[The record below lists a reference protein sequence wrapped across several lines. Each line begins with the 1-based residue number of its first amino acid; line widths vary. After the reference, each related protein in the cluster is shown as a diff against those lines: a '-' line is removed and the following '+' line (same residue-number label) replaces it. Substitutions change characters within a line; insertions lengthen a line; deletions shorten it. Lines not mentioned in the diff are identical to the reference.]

1 MKGNHMKEKLTP
13 LNEKISAFLV
23 FALFIGIVLYGT
35 NAKPITSDE
44 TAITEEIIPFLQ
56 EDNTLE
62 YFHDES
68 PATTHVDASAL
79 EIDSAIKEVCTLMT
93 KETDALAFADAFQYY
108 RECLG
113 SDSNF
118 QWKDGSYTTILAED
132 VIIQLA
138 DSVQVKEKTE
148 NNGEVSE
155 IR

>member
-1 MKGNHMKEKLTP
+1 MKGNPMKEKLNP
-13 LNEKISAFLV
+13 LNEKIITFLV
-23 FALFIGIVLYGT
+23 FALFIGIVWYGT
-35 NAKPITSDE
+35 NTKPITADE
-44 TAITEEIIPFLQ
+44 TAITEGIVPFLQ

-62 YFHDES
+62 YFQNEF
-68 PATTHVDASAL
+68 PETTHVDASAL
-79 EIDSAIKEVCTLMT
+79 ETDSAIEEVCTLKT

-148 NNGEVSE
+148 NNSEVSDV
-155 IR
+155 R

>member
-1 MKGNHMKEKLTP
+1 MKEKLTP

-23 FALFIGIVLYGT
+23 FALFIGIIWYGT

-68 PATTHVDASAL
+68 PETTHVDASAL
-79 EIDSAIKEVCTLMT
+79 ETDSAIEEVCTLESI
-93 KETDALAFADAFQYY
+93 ETDALTFSDAFQYY

-113 SDSNF
+113 SASSF
-118 QWKDGSYTTILAED
+118 QWKDGSYTTVLAEE

-138 DSVQVKEKTE
+138 DSVQVKENTKK
-148 NNGEVSE
+148 NSEVSD

>member
-1 MKGNHMKEKLTP
+1 MKEKLNP
-13 LNEKISAFLV
+13 LNEKITTFLV
-23 FALFIGIVLYGT
+23 FALFIGIVWYGT
-35 NAKPITSDE
+35 NAKPITADE

-62 YFHDES
+62 YFHDEF
-68 PATTHVDASAL
+68 PETTHVDASLL
-79 EIDSAIKEVCTLMT
+79 ETDSAIEEVCTLKT
-93 KETDALAFADAFQYY
+93 KETDALAFGDAFQYY
-108 RECLG
+108 RECSG

-148 NNGEVSE
+148 NNREVSE
-155 IR
+155 VR

>member
-1 MKGNHMKEKLTP
+1 MKEKLTP

-62 YFHDES
+62 YFHDEFPKTS
-68 PATTHVDASAL
+68 HVDASAL
-79 EIDSAIKEVCTLMT
+79 ETDSAIEEVCTLST
-93 KETDALAFADAFQYY
+93 NETDALAFADAFQYY
-108 RECLG
+108 RECLD
-113 SDSNF
+113 SDSTF

-148 NNGEVSE
+148 NNSEVSDV
-155 IR
+155 R

>member
-1 MKGNHMKEKLTP
+1 MKEKLTP
-13 LNEKISAFLV
+13 LKEKITTFLV
-23 FALFIGIVLYGT
+23 FALFIGIVWYGT
-35 NAKPITSDE
+35 STKPITSDE
-44 TAITEEIIPFLQ
+44 TAITEGIIPFLQ

-62 YFHDES
+62 YFQDEF
-68 PATTHVDASAL
+68 PETTHVDASAL
-79 EIDSAIKEVCTLMT
+79 ETDSAIEEVCTLKT
-93 KETDALAFADAFQYY
+93 KETDALAFGDAFQYY

-148 NNGEVSE
+148 NNNEVSE

>member
-1 MKGNHMKEKLTP
+1 MKEKLTP
-13 LNEKISAFLV
+13 LKEKLTTFLV

-62 YFHDES
+62 YFQNEF
-68 PATTHVDASAL
+68 PETTHVDASAL
-79 EIDSAIKEVCTLMT
+79 DTDSAIEEVCTLKT
-93 KETDALAFADAFQYY
+93 KETDALAFGDAFQYY
-108 RECLG
+108 RECSG
-113 SDSNF
+113 SDSTF

-132 VIIQLA
+132 VNIQLA

-148 NNGEVSE
+148 NKGEVSDV
-155 IR
+155 R

>member
-1 MKGNHMKEKLTP
+1 MKEKLTP
-13 LNEKISAFLV
+13 LNEKITAFLV
-23 FALFIGIVLYGT
+23 FALFIGVVWYGT

-62 YFHDES
+62 YFHDAS
-68 PATTHVDASAL
+68 PETTHVDASAL

-148 NNGEVSE
+148 NNNEVSE

>member
-1 MKGNHMKEKLTP
+1 MKEKLTP

-62 YFHDES
+62 YFHDAS
-68 PATTHVDASAL
+68 PETTHVDASAL
-79 EIDSAIKEVCTLMT
+79 EIDSTIKEVCTLMT

-118 QWKDGSYTTILAED
+118 QWKAGSYTTILAED
-132 VIIQLA
+132 VIIQLV

-148 NNGEVSE
+148 NNNEVSE

>member
-1 MKGNHMKEKLTP
+1 MKKKLNP

-23 FALFIGIVLYGT
+23 FALFIGIIWYGT
-35 NAKPITSDE
+35 NSKTITSDE
-44 TAITEEIIPFLQ
+44 TAVTEEIIPFLQ
-56 EDNTLE
+56 EDNNLE
-62 YFHDES
+62 YFHDEF
-68 PATTHVDASAL
+68 PETTHVDASLL
-79 EIDSAIKEVCTLMT
+79 ETDSTIKEVCTLMT

-118 QWKDGSYTTILAED
+118 QWKDGSYTTIIAED

-148 NNGEVSE
+148 NNSEVSDV
-155 IR
+155 R

>member
-1 MKGNHMKEKLTP
+1 MKEKLTP
-13 LNEKISAFLV
+13 LNEKITAFLV
-23 FALFIGIVLYGT
+23 FALFIGVVWYGT

-62 YFHDES
+62 YFQNEF
-68 PATTHVDASAL
+68 PETTHVDASAL
-79 EIDSAIKEVCTLMT
+79 EIDSTIKEVCTLMT

-132 VIIQLA
+132 VIIQLV

-148 NNGEVSE
+148 NNNEVSE

>member
-1 MKGNHMKEKLTP
+1 MKEKLTP

-23 FALFIGIVLYGT
+23 FALFIGIIWYGT

-62 YFHDES
+62 YFHDEF
-68 PATTHVDASAL
+68 PETTHVDASLL
-79 EIDSAIKEVCTLMT
+79 ETDSTIKEVCTLMT

-148 NNGEVSE
+148 NNSEVSDV
-155 IR
+155 R

>member
-1 MKGNHMKEKLTP
+1 MKEKLTP
-13 LNEKISAFLV
+13 LNEKITAFLV
-23 FALFIGIVLYGT
+23 FALFIGVVWYGT

-62 YFHDES
+62 YFHDEF
-68 PATTHVDASAL
+68 PETTQVDASTL
-79 EIDSAIKEVCTLMT
+79 EIDSTIKEVCTLMT

-138 DSVQVKEKTE
+138 DSVQVKENTE
-148 NNGEVSE
+148 NNSEVSDV
-155 IR
+155 R